1 MTGMDEMIKYAVYTQ
16 TPAKKSMGRAGVSKA
31 GKPFFYKDPTYEK
44 WEKATS
50 EELAIQMIENGFPT
64 VDYEC
69 WAKITIYR
77 RFKRIADL
85 SNLIQSVEDALQR
98 AGCIENDKL
107 IRSLDGSRV
116 YHGVEA
122 GTERFEVTLA
132 PFME

>member
-1 MTGMDEMIKYAVYTQ
+1 MIRYTVYTQ
-16 TPAKKSMGRAGVSKA
+16 TPSKKSMHRAGVSRLGTGFIYNA
-31 GKPFFYKDPTYEK
+31 PQYQK
-44 WEKATS
+44 WEVRAAKDLVA
-50 EELAIQMIENGFPT
+50 QMVENGYPC

-69 WAKITIYR
+69 WARILIYR

-98 AGCIENDKL
+98 AGCIENDRL

-122 GTERFEVTLA
+122 GTERFEVVLCA
-132 PFME
+132 FMEEE

>member
-1 MTGMDEMIKYAVYTQ
+1 MIIRYIVCTQ
-16 TPAKKSMGRAGVSKA
+16 TPAKKSMGRAGVSKS
-31 GKPFFYKDPTYEK
+31 GKPFFYKDPAYEK

-50 EELAIQMIENGFPT
+50 EELAVQMVENGYPC

-122 GTERFEVTLA
+122 GTERFEVTLC
-132 PFME
+132 PLMEEG

>member
-1 MTGMDEMIKYAVYTQ
+1 MIVYAVYTQ
-16 TPAKKSMGRAGVSKA
+16 TPAKKSMGRAGVTKL
-31 GKPFFYKDPTYEK
+31 GKPFFYKDPVYEK
-44 WEKATS
+44 WEKTASTEL
-50 EELAIQMIENGFPT
+50 EEQRVNSHFPC

-69 WAKITIYR
+69 WARILIYR

-98 AGCIENDKL
+98 AGCIENDRL

-122 GTERFEVTLA
+122 GTERFEVVLA
-132 PFME
+132 PFMEEE